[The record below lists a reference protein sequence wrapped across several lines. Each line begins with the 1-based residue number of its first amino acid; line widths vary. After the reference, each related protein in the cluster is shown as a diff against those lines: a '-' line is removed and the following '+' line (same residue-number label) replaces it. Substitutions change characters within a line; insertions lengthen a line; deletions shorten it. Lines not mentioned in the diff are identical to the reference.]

1 MINFE
6 RREPV
11 VSRFKFFSPFRERAW
26 IFFAVVFLALIF
38 SSCRSAPGKREN
50 AVVHIFQQ
58 VSPAV
63 VSIRAVPV
71 PRAYRSPFYRFPVNP
86 FFNDFFRD
94 FGIGKDI
101 EEEPDAN
108 LGSGVIIDS
117 EGHILTNEHV
127 VMNAAAVL
135 VQLEDGTEYE
145 AEVMG
150 SDARSDLAVLRIEAR
165 SALPYLEM
173 GHSDDLMIG
182 ETVIA
187 IGNPFGLGHTLT
199 TGVISSLHRTL
210 RLDDRVYQ
218 DLIQADAC
226 INPGNSGG
234 PLLNIKGELIGITTA
249 IYQKAQGIGFAIPI
263 ERARRIVDDL
273 IKYGEVQPGWLGFSV
288 QELTPSLRVSLNYT
302 GQAGVLISRI
312 QEGSPA
318 HSAGIEAGE
327 ILERLDGNPVSDLE
341 GYIDLLR
348 EITVNDLITL
358 NILSKSG
365 KRQIKVK
372 ASAFPLS
379 LADELIW
386 NQLGIEISLSPCPR
400 GVKISRVNP
409 KSRAG
414 QIGLVAGDIIL
425 KVNQYWIEGPE
436 HFRQV
441 MVKNRQMG
449 SVLLGIQRGNVIY
462 YTTLPLHFIG

>member
-1 MINFE
+1 MA
-6 RREPV
+6 R
-11 VSRFKFFSPFRERAW
+11 RFKLFSIFLEMAW
-26 IFFAVVFLALIF
+26 IFLAVALGELIF
-38 SSCRSAPGKREN
+38 SSCRSAPSEREN
-50 AVVHIFQQ
+50 AVVKVFRA

-71 PRAYRSPFYRFPVNP
+71 PRAYRNPFYRFPANP
-86 FFNDFFRD
+86 FIKDFFRD
-94 FGIGKDI
+94 FGIETGR
-101 EEEPDAN
+101 EEYPEAS

-117 EGHILTNEHV
+117 RGHILTNEHV
-127 VMNAAAVL
+127 VMNTVAVL

-145 AEVMG
+145 AEVIG
-150 SDARSDLAVLRIEAR
+150 SDVRSDLAVLRIEAR
-165 SALPYLEM
+165 SALPCLEM
-173 GHSDDLMIG
+173 GHSEDLMIG

-234 PLLNIKGELIGITTA
+234 PLLNIKGELVGITTA

-263 ERARRIVDDL
+263 DRARRIVDDL
-273 IKYGEVQPGWLGFSV
+273 IKYGEVQPGWLGLSV
-288 QELTPSLRVSLNYT
+288 QELTPSLRASLNYT
-302 GQAGVLISRI
+302 GQGGVLIFHI

-318 HSAGIEAGE
+318 HSTGIEAGE
-327 ILERLDGNPVSDLE
+327 ILESLDGSSIRDMA

-348 EITVNDLITL
+348 EITVNDLVTL
-358 NILSKSG
+358 KIFSRG
-365 KRQIKVK
+365 GDRQIKVK
-372 ASAFPLS
+372 ASVFPLS
-379 LADELIW
+379 LADELIR
-386 NQLGIEISLSPCPR
+386 NQLGIEIGSGPCPR

-436 HFRQV
+436 HFRRV
-441 MVKNRQMG
+441 MVKNRQME
-449 SVLLGIQRGNVIY
+449 SVLLGIQRDSVIY
-462 YTTLPLHFIG
+462 YTTLPLHYIG